1 MKNIIYRLKDYKY
14 MTFMVIVFLF
24 VQTGADL
31 LLPTYLALIIDR
43 GVVQGDLDYI
53 LKTGLL
59 MLLIASLGGL
69 GTVVSSYYSAKI
81 GLGFSKS
88 LREDIFQKAGSF
100 SLKEVDDIGT
110 ASLITRTTN
119 DVIQVQNF
127 LISALRMFVRA
138 PIMAVGGI
146 VLALSM
152 DPSLSLILAVVVGI
166 LIVLIIIITRKT
178 SKLYKK
184 LQDKLDNLNLLLRER
199 LVGIRVLRAFNREE
213 EQMKKYNDNNIELT
227 ETAIR
232 INRIMAVMMPG
243 MMLLM
248 NFSAVAILWFGAW
261 RIENNYLMVGN
272 LLAFIQYAALILF
285 SFIMMT
291 MLFIMYPRAEV
302 SGNRI
307 HEVLSTKIVIK
318 DAADPVEIDGID
330 TVEFENVSFGY
341 FEGSDPVIKDITFKI
356 KKGEKIGI
364 IGGTGSGKSTLIN
377 LIPRFYDATEG
388 SVKINGI
395 DLRRIKQHS
404 LRKKIGYVPQESFVL
419 SGTAE
424 DNIRFGKEN
433 VNTDELK
440 EIIEKVQLS
449 DFISKL
455 PDGIESSVYQSG
467 KNLSGGQKQ
476 RFNIGRAFVGDP
488 DLYIFDDSFSALDY
502 KTDALIRREIKR
514 ISEDK
519 IIIIVAQRVTT
530 IMDADKIVLLDNGVI
545 KGLGTHKELLNTSEL
560 YREIVSSQLEGE
572 ELS

>member
-467 KNLSGGQKQ
+467 KNLLGGQKQ

>member
-14 MTFMVIVFLF
+14 MTFMVIIFLF

-43 GVVQGDLDYI
+43 GVVQGDFEYI
-53 LKTGLL
+53 LKTGFL

-88 LREDIFQKAGSF
+88 IREDIFQKVGSF

-146 VLALSM
+146 ILALSM
-152 DPSLSLILAVVVGI
+152 DPSLSLILAVVVGV

-248 NFSAVAILWFGAW
+248 NFLP
-261 RIENNYLMVGN
+261 
-272 LLAFIQYAALILF
+272 LLYC
-285 SFIMMT
+285 
-291 MLFIMYPRAEV
+291 
-302 SGNRI
+302 
-307 HEVLSTKIVIK
+307 VLE
-318 DAADPVEIDGID
+318 P
-330 TVEFENVSFGY
+330 
-341 FEGSDPVIKDITFKI
+341 
-356 KKGEKIGI
+356 
-364 IGGTGSGKSTLIN
+364 
-377 LIPRFYDATEG
+377 
-388 SVKINGI
+388 
-395 DLRRIKQHS
+395 
-404 LRKKIGYVPQESFVL
+404 
-419 SGTAE
+419 
-424 DNIRFGKEN
+424 
-433 VNTDELK
+433 
-440 EIIEKVQLS
+440 
-449 DFISKL
+449 
-455 PDGIESSVYQSG
+455 
-467 KNLSGGQKQ
+467 
-476 RFNIGRAFVGDP
+476 
-488 DLYIFDDSFSALDY
+488 
-502 KTDALIRREIKR
+502 
-514 ISEDK
+514 
-519 IIIIVAQRVTT
+519 
-530 IMDADKIVLLDNGVI
+530 GV
-545 KGLGTHKELLNTSEL
+545 
-560 YREIVSSQLEGE
+560 
-572 ELS
+572 

>member
-152 DPSLSLILAVVVGI
+152 DPSLSLILAVVVGV

-307 HEVLSTKIVIK
+307 YEVLSTKIVIK

-388 SVKINGI
+388 TVKINGI
-395 DLRRIKQHS
+395 DLRQIKQNS

-449 DFISKL
+449 EFISKL
-455 PDGIESSVYQSG
+455 PDGIEGSVYQSG

-476 RFNIGRAFVGDP
+476 RFNIGRAFAGDP

-545 KGLGTHKELLNTSEL
+545 KGVGTHKELLNTSEL